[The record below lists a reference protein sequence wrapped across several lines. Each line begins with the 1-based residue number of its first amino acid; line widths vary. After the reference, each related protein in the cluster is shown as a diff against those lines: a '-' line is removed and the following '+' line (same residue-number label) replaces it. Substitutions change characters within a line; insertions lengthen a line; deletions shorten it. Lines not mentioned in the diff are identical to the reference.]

1 MRGLGGDGWGR
12 HNLEASVALR
22 GPSRVP
28 SPQRDCVVPP
38 PPLSSQVCSSPR
50 PLGRSGAE
58 KGVVL
63 SGGRGDGR
71 EDRCGSGR
79 FHTSIS
85 CAAQF
90 SSKNCRAEQRV
101 NPSRLIWWLALAALQ
116 IYGVSC
122 PRRRALSPGFH
133 DSCTRRLHPLPRDK
147 TE

>member
-1 MRGLGGDGWGR
+1 MGVGTTNPESFVVPRR
-12 HNLEASVALR
+12 PV
-22 GPSRVP
+22 RVH
-28 SPQRDCVVPP
+28 SPRRDCVVPP
-38 PPLSSQVCSSPR
+38 PNSQVCSGPR

-101 NPSRLIWWLALAALQ
+101 NPSRLSWWLALAALQ